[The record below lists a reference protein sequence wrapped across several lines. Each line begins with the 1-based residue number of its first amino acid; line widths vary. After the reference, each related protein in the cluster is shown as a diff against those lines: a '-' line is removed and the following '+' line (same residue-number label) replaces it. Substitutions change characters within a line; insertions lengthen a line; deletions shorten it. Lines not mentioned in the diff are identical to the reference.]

1 MLLVKDT
8 NGKIHCAKCNKKLIK
23 SEVVKDR
30 LIPVGICSIPRN
42 EANYVGVCSDCHKER
57 LKKKLRKKHILLRQ
71 HLRTILTHIIDLV
84 KLGVDTQT
92 QYKNTRQ
99 VQLSLCLKT

>member
-57 LKKKLRKKHILLRQ
+57 LEKKLVFPNYWSYLNSIQLTNLRRTMIHIRGTLMYEFPESSEALRN
-71 HLRTILTHIIDLV
+71 L
-84 KLGVDTQT
+84 
-92 QYKNTRQ
+92 
-99 VQLSLCLKT
+99 

>member
-57 LKKKLRKKHILLRQ
+57 LKKKLVFPNYWSYLNSIQLTNLRRTMIHIRGTLMHEFPESSEALRN
-71 HLRTILTHIIDLV
+71 L
-84 KLGVDTQT
+84 
-92 QYKNTRQ
+92 
-99 VQLSLCLKT
+99 